1 MSRNHQSARTV
12 WIFHRVVPSIV
23 LRTVGIMRRV
33 HRAFEAFDDPDRD
46 LARFVEL
53 RIFPRCDQ
61 FLVSWSHDLES
72 WLA

>member
-1 MSRNHQSARTV
+1 
-12 WIFHRVVPSIV
+12 V
-23 LRTVGIMRRV
+23 LRAVGVMCRV

-61 FLVSWSHDLES
+61 FFMPWSRGIEP
-72 WLA
+72 WLS